1 MCRLFGRAIMSS
13 GIAIVSSLPSPPF
26 HLPSI
31 ATLSSSGNTNRALAI
46 HAVDRS
52 HQGASD
58 SSVLYIPATPL
69 TEANASYLATQRA
82 HFLQGIPAPDFPGG
96 VGEEGHVGHAGL
108 EELHRESVMAR
119 RAMGMERWEVE
130 GSEAQMRV
138 LERANEILGF

>member
-1 MCRLFGRAIMSS
+1 
-13 GIAIVSSLPSPPF
+13 
-26 HLPSI
+26 
-31 ATLSSSGNTNRALAI
+31 
-46 HAVDRS
+46 
-52 HQGASD
+52 
-58 SSVLYIPATPL
+58 
-69 TEANASYLATQRA
+69 
-82 HFLQGIPAPDFPGG
+82 